1 MIQDLPSGTSKFQLV
16 ECPRD
21 AMQGWEHFIPTREK
35 VNYLNALLKV
45 GFDVLD
51 FGSFVSA
58 KAIPQ
63 LADTKEVI
71 PALDLSNTNTKL
83 LAIIA
88 NTRGAEDAVQYDEIT
103 YLGFPFSI
111 SETFQ
116 LRNTNKTIVQSLVQ
130 VEEMQNLCVQRG
142 KELVIYISMGFG
154 NPYGDDYNAEVAFK
168 WVKQLAQLG
177 IKTIAMSDTV
187 GVAEPANIEYI
198 FKHLIPEFKDINIGA
213 HFHSSADKWEE
224 KIQSAYNAG
233 CRRYDSAMKGI
244 GGCPMAEDELVG
256 NIATENIVNWCGL
269 NNIKLNI
276 NKVAFAE
283 AWQMAGRIF
292 ITPNP

>member
-1 MIQDLPSGTSKFQLV
+1 MQKGITLI

-21 AMQGWEHFIPTREK
+21 AMQGWKHFIPTERK
-35 VNYLNALLKV
+35 VEYLNALLKV

-63 LADTKEVI
+63 LADTKDVI
-71 PALDLSNTNTKL
+71 PQLQLNDKTKL

-88 NTRGAEDAVQYDEIT
+88 NTRGAEDAVVYDEIH

-116 LRNTNKTIVQSLVQ
+116 LRNTNKTIAESLKQ
-130 VEEMQNLCVQRG
+130 VEEIQNLCVAKN

-154 NPYGDDYNAEVAFK
+154 NPYGDEYNAETAIK
-168 WVKQLAQLG
+168 WVGKLSGMG
-177 IKTIAMSDTV
+177 IKTIAMADTV
-187 GVAEPANIEYI
+187 GVAKPETIEYI
-198 FKHLIPEFKDINIGA
+198 YKHLVPEFTDVNIGA
-213 HFHSSADKWEE
+213 HFHSTADTWEE
-224 KIQSAYNAG
+224 KIQTAYDNG
-233 CRRYDSAMKGI
+233 CLRFDSAMKGI

-256 NIATENIVNWCGL
+256 NIATENIVNWAARK
-269 NNIKLNI
+269 NIPLQLDME
-276 NKVAFAE
+276 AFDK
-283 AWQMAGRIF
+283 AWQMAAGIF
-292 ITPNP
+292 I